1 MNNRTLQEE
10 AARCLL
16 CADAPCTRA
25 CQSGDPA
32 RALRA
37 IRFGNG
43 KSAAKWLASCTQ
55 TDLQLAEKACIH
67 YDAPIRIREVAAALA
82 QIPQTGQSET
92 KPDLSIDFCGIHCE
106 HPFCHEQVRRTF
118 DSDCKH
124 LQIYIFTRKARNISQ
139 TFCIFASSTLPD
151 RLRHHW
157 GCTGFD
163 GK

>member
-92 KPDLSIDFCGIHCE
+92 KPDLSIDFCGIVSIYKFTFLH
-106 HPFCHEQVRRTF
+106 VRHATF
-118 DSDCKH
+118 RR
-124 LQIYIFTRKARNISQ
+124 L
-139 TFCIFASSTLPD
+139 FASLHRQRCRT
-151 RLRHHW
+151 
-157 GCTGFD
+157 GCVITGD
-163 GK
+163 VLVLTVNDVGR